1 MAATYDTYCLYPS
14 FFTVSPFDRQHLRSI
29 KIGAVVK
36 LLFFVLAVSAALF
49 NSAYTFGQA
58 LETVRIGIPSPSLSV
73 LALRTAQVKNLF
85 REEGLEVSLIQLATN
100 VTITALTTKEVDY
113 ATASVAAMRS
123 AISGLPVKT
132 VLFVVRRPLHV
143 LVARPEISSPQEL
156 RGKIVS
162 IGAYNDL
169 TDFVLR
175 AILARYN
182 VDREKD
188 IKNLVISGS
197 GSRLT
202 ALLTGTIDGAILPP
216 PFNIEAEKKGFKRL
230 ASGSDVYEGGITG
243 LSTHT
248 DKLKD
253 NPDQI
258 RKMIRALL
266 KSHSFLKSNKT
277 ESIKLISDWLK
288 MDSSV
293 ASASYDMYLN
303 ALSDDGLVN
312 DRALMLDI
320 ARAREAMKIKEE
332 VPLSR
337 VVDFSLVKESSGR
350 PSNR

>member
-1 MAATYDTYCLYPS
+1 MM
-14 FFTVSPFDRQHLRSI
+14 
-29 KIGAVVK
+29 K
-36 LLFFVLAVSAALF
+36 LLLFVLAGSATLF
-49 NSAYTFGQA
+49 NSASIFGQA
-58 LETVRIGIPSPSLSV
+58 LENVRVGIPSPSLSV

-85 REEGLEVSLIQLATN
+85 REEGIDVSLIQLATN

-123 AISGLPVKT
+123 AISGLPVRT
-132 VLFVVRRPLHV
+132 VMFVVRRPLHV
-143 LVARPEISSPQEL
+143 LVARSELSSPQEL

-175 AILARYN
+175 AILARHN
-182 VDREKD
+182 MDREKD

-216 PFNIEAEKKGFKRL
+216 PFNVEAEKKGFKRL

-253 NPDQI
+253 SPDQI

-266 KSHSFLKSNKT
+266 KSHSFLKGNKA
-277 ESIKLISDWLK
+277 ESVKLISDWLK

-303 ALSDDGLVN
+303 ALSDDGLVS

-320 ARAREAMKIKEE
+320 ARSREAMKIKDE

-337 VVDFSLVKESSGR
+337 VVEFSLVKEISGR
-350 PSNR
+350 SSSR

>member
-1 MAATYDTYCLYPS
+1 
-14 FFTVSPFDRQHLRSI
+14 VSPFDTRHLRGI
-29 KIGAVVK
+29 EIRAMVK
-36 LLFFVLAVSAALF
+36 LLVFALVGSAALF
-49 NSAYTFGQA
+49 NSASTFGQA
-58 LETVRIGIPSPSLSV
+58 LETVRVGIPSPSLSV

-85 REEGLEVSLIQLATN
+85 REEGLDVSLIQLATN

-123 AISGLPVKT
+123 AISGLPVRT
-132 VLFVVRRPLHV
+132 VMFVVRRPLHV
-143 LVARPEISSPQEL
+143 LLARPEINSVQDL

-175 AILARYN
+175 AILARHN
-182 VDREKD
+182 LDKEKD

-216 PFNIEAEKKGFKRL
+216 PFNVEAEKKGFKRL
-230 ASGSDVYEGGITG
+230 ASGADVYEGGITG

-248 DKLKD
+248 DKLRE

-266 KSHSFLKSNKT
+266 KGHSFLKTNKA
-277 ESIKLISDWLK
+277 ESVRLISDWLK

-293 ASASYDMYLN
+293 AGASYDMYLN
-303 ALSDDGLVN
+303 ALSDDGLVS

-320 ARAREAMKIKEE
+320 ARTREAMKIKDE

-337 VVDFSLVKESSGR
+337 VVDFSLVKEISGL

>member
-1 MAATYDTYCLYPS
+1 MNKI
-14 FFTVSPFDRQHLRSI
+14 FTIALVAF
-29 KIGAVVK
+29 AVICKSHISLAQTLDSVK
-36 LLFFVLAVSAALF
+36 
-49 NSAYTFGQA
+49 
-58 LETVRIGIPSPSLSV
+58 IGIPSPSLSV
-73 LALRTAQVKNLF
+73 LALRTAQVKGFF
-85 REEGLEVSLIQLATN
+85 REEGLDVSLIQLATN
-100 VTITALTTKEVDY
+100 VTITALTTKEVDF

-132 VLFVVRRPLHV
+132 VMFVVRRPLHV
-143 LVARPEISSPQEL
+143 LVARPEMSSPQEL

-175 AILARYN
+175 AILARHN
-182 VDREKD
+182 MDREKD

-202 ALLTGTIDGAILPP
+202 ALLSGTIDGAILPP
-216 PFNIEAEKKGFKRL
+216 PFNVEAEKKGFKRL
-230 ASGSDVYEGGITG
+230 ASGADVYEGGITG

-266 KSHSFLKSNKT
+266 KSHSFLKTNKA
-277 ESIKLISDWLK
+277 ESVKLISDWLK
-288 MDSSV
+288 MDASV
-293 ASASYDMYLN
+293 ASVSYDMYLN
-303 ALSDDGLVN
+303 ALSEDGLVS

-320 ARAREAMKIKEE
+320 ARTREAMKIKDE
-332 VPLSR
+332 VPLSK
-337 VVDFSLVKESSGR
+337 VADLSLVREIAGR
-350 PSNR
+350 PSR

>member
-1 MAATYDTYCLYPS
+1 MNKTLTIALVA
-14 FFTVSPFDRQHLRSI
+14 F
-29 KIGAVVK
+29 AVIFKWHISLAQTQDSVK
-36 LLFFVLAVSAALF
+36 V
-49 NSAYTFGQA
+49 
-58 LETVRIGIPSPSLSV
+58 GIPSPSLSV
-73 LALRTAQVKNLF
+73 LALRSAQVKGFF
-85 REEGLEVSLIQLATN
+85 REEGLDVSLIQLATN
-100 VTITALTTKEVDY
+100 VTITALTTKEVDF

-132 VLFVVRRPLHV
+132 VMFVVRRPLHV
-143 LVARPEISSPQEL
+143 LVARPEINSAQDL
-156 RGKIVS
+156 RGKVVS

-175 AILARYN
+175 AILARHN
-182 VDREKD
+182 MDREKD

-216 PFNIEAEKKGFKRL
+216 PFNVEAEKKGFKRL
-230 ASGSDVYEGGITG
+230 ASGADVYEGGITG

-266 KSHSFLKSNKT
+266 KSHSFLKSNKA
-277 ESIKLISDWLK
+277 ESVKLISDWLK

-293 ASASYDMYLN
+293 ASASYDVYLN
-303 ALSDDGLVN
+303 ALSDDGLVS

-320 ARAREAMKIKEE
+320 ARTREAMKIKDE

-337 VVDFSLVKESSGR
+337 VVDFSLVKEISGLS
-350 PSNR
+350 SNR

>member
-1 MAATYDTYCLYPS
+1 M
-14 FFTVSPFDRQHLRSI
+14 
-29 KIGAVVK
+29 VK
-36 LLFFVLAVSAALF
+36 LLLFVLAGSATLF
-49 NSAYTFGQA
+49 NSASIFGQA
-58 LETVRIGIPSPSLSV
+58 LENVRVGIPSPSLSV

-85 REEGLEVSLIQLATN
+85 RQEGLDVSLIQLATN

-123 AISGLPVKT
+123 AISGLSVRT
-132 VLFVVRRPLHV
+132 VMFVVRRPLHV
-143 LVARPEISSPQEL
+143 LVARPELSSPQDL

-162 IGAYNDL
+162 IDAYNDL

-175 AILARYN
+175 AILARHN

-202 ALLTGTIDGAILPP
+202 ALLTGTIDAAILPP
-216 PFNIEAEKKGFKRL
+216 PFNVEAEKKGFKRL
-230 ASGSDVYEGGITG
+230 ASGADVYEGGITG
-243 LSTHT
+243 LSTHS
-248 DKLKD
+248 DKLRE

-258 RKMIRALL
+258 RKMTRALL
-266 KSHSFLKSNKT
+266 KSHSFLKSNKA
-277 ESIKLISDWLK
+277 ESVKLISDWLK

-303 ALSDDGLVN
+303 ALSDDGLVS

-320 ARAREAMKIKEE
+320 ARSREAMKIKDE
-332 VPLSR
+332 VPLSK
-337 VVDFSLVKESSGR
+337 VVDFSLVKEISGR

>member
-1 MAATYDTYCLYPS
+1 MNKI
-14 FFTVSPFDRQHLRSI
+14 FTIALVAF
-29 KIGAVVK
+29 AVICKSHISLTQTLDSVK
-36 LLFFVLAVSAALF
+36 
-49 NSAYTFGQA
+49 
-58 LETVRIGIPSPSLSV
+58 IGIPSPSLSV
-73 LALRTAQVKNLF
+73 LALRTAQVKGFF
-85 REEGLEVSLIQLATN
+85 REEGLDVSLIQLATN
-100 VTITALTTKEVDY
+100 VTITALTTKEVDF

-132 VLFVVRRPLHV
+132 VMFVVRRPLHV
-143 LVARPEISSPQEL
+143 LVARPEMSSPQEL

-175 AILARYN
+175 AILARHN
-182 VDREKD
+182 MDREKD

-202 ALLTGTIDGAILPP
+202 ALLSGTIDGAILPP
-216 PFNIEAEKKGFKRL
+216 PFNVEAEKKGFKRL
-230 ASGSDVYEGGITG
+230 ASGADVYEGGITG

-266 KSHSFLKSNKT
+266 KSHSFLKTNKA
-277 ESIKLISDWLK
+277 ESVKLISDWLK
-288 MDSSV
+288 MDASV
-293 ASASYDMYLN
+293 ASVSYDMYLN
-303 ALSDDGLVN
+303 ALSEDGLVS

-320 ARAREAMKIKEE
+320 ARTREAMKIKDE
-332 VPLSR
+332 VPLSK
-337 VVDFSLVKESSGR
+337 VADLSLVREIAGR
-350 PSNR
+350 PSR

>member
-1 MAATYDTYCLYPS
+1 ML
-14 FFTVSPFDRQHLRSI
+14 
-29 KIGAVVK
+29 K
-36 LLFFVLAVSAALF
+36 LLFVALVGLAALCD
-49 NSAYTFGQA
+49 SAISFAQS
-58 LETVRIGIPSPSLSV
+58 LENVKVGIPSPSLSV
-73 LALRTAQVKNLF
+73 LSLRTAQVKHLF
-85 REEGLEVSLIQLATN
+85 REEGLDVSLIQLPTN
-100 VTITALTTKEVDY
+100 VTIAALTTKEVDY

-132 VLFVVRRPLHV
+132 VVFVVRRPLHV
-143 LVARPEISSPQEL
+143 LVGRPETNSPQDL
-156 RGKIVS
+156 RGKIVG

-175 AILARYN
+175 AVLTRHN
-182 VDREKD
+182 MDREKD
-188 IKNLVISGS
+188 IKNLVIPAS

-216 PFNIEAEKKGFKRL
+216 PFNVEAEKKGFKRL
-230 ASGSDVYEGGITG
+230 ASGADVYEGGITG

-266 KSHSFLKSNKT
+266 KSHSFLRNNKA
-277 ESIKLISDWLK
+277 ESVKMISDWLK
-288 MDSSV
+288 MDASV
-293 ASASYDMYLN
+293 ATVSYDMYLN
-303 ALSDDGLVN
+303 ALSEDGLVS

-320 ARAREAMKIKEE
+320 ARTREAMKIKDE

-337 VVDFSLVKESSGR
+337 VADFSLVKEIGGR
-350 PSNR
+350 ATGR